1 MDLFVGVK
9 SSYIAQGLSDEQV
22 QAVVGI
28 CELIRRTDLQEIV
41 AESDQAKDIYI
52 ILSGQVRV
60 TTVHGDPIARLGAG
74 AIVGEIALFED
85 AERSAT
91 VVSDGDS
98 SLVRIPAT
106 KFNQLMDQ
114 RPDIGLNVLRNV
126 GRTLC
131 HRLRSSNVQLEAV
144 LSVL

>member
-1 MDLFVGVK
+1 MDLFSGVK

-28 CELIRRTDLQEIV
+28 CEEIKRTDMQEIV

-52 ILSGQVRV
+52 ILAGQVRV
-60 TTVHGDPIARLGAG
+60 TTVHGDPIARLSAG
-74 AIVGEIALFED
+74 AMVGEIALFED
-85 AERSAT
+85 SERSAT
-91 VVSDGDS
+91 VVSDGEAN
-98 SLVRIPAT
+98 LVRIPAS
-106 KFNQLMDQ
+106 KFNELMDK
-114 RPDIGLNVLRNV
+114 RPDIGLTVLRNV

-131 HRLRSSNVQLEAV
+131 YRLRSSNVQLEAV